1 MSGRFSIHMER
12 GRVVKLLLALAAL
25 LIAAGSLIVS
35 QALIG
40 DLKREEQSRMEVWA
54 EAMRSLIRAD
64 ETTDL
69 NLVLRI
75 INGNHTIPVILLDEA
90 GGVTEHRNVQLDE
103 GADTLAVLQEEAAA
117 MQRAGRTMTL
127 QLDNG
132 HMTLCYD
139 ESVMLKRLAVYPY
152 IQLGV
157 VALFIALAIYAL
169 FSSMRSE
176 QNKVWVGLSRETAH
190 QLGTPIS
197 SLMAWTEVLRETY
210 PDDPSMTDLQQD
222 VERLQLIAD
231 RFSKIGSAPSLEP
244 TDVGEAVAQAVAY
257 MGRRTSDKVHISVVA
272 ADEPAVVRLNTPLFA
287 WVIENLCKN
296 AVDAMSGV
304 GSITLTI
311 AREARH
317 VVIDVTDTGRGIP
330 KSRFKSVFRPGY
342 TTKKRGWGLGLS
354 LAKRIVEQYHG
365 GTIAVKQ
372 SEPGRGT
379 TFCITLPA
387 VAE

>member
-1 MSGRFSIHMER
+1 M
-12 GRVVKLLLALAAL
+12 VKLLLALAAL